1 MMIVCPHCGSRVS
14 DEDGTCFVCG
24 GDLPELPPI
33 RPVTSPQA
41 PVPQPSVPPA
51 AVQPPVQAQKKSSP
65 ALFFGIL
72 AGSFCLLCAIILSSS
87 SARNKRESESLADAF
102 SKSVQE
108 ESPIVS
114 DLPADPVEESSTP
127 PEDTPAPEH
136 EAEPEPVQEEPPAII
151 EETPAE
157 DPVKE
162 LPATEESVPTES
174 FTMSQKNAIDSAK
187 EYLEYS
193 PFSRNGLIDQLS
205 SEYGSG
211 FNVEDAT
218 FAVDYLEQ
226 NGFVDWNQQAV
237 KAAQE
242 YLEHSSF
249 SRDRLVDQLS
259 SEYGSQFTPEQAEY
273 AADQVG
279 Y

>member
-24 GDLPELPPI
+24 GDLPDLPPA

-41 PVPQPSVPPA
+41 PAPQPSVPPA
-51 AVQPPVQAQKKSSP
+51 AVQPSVQAQKKSNP

-87 SARNKRESESLADAF
+87 SAINKRESESLAGAF
-102 SKSVQE
+102 SKSEQE
-108 ESPIVS
+108 KSPIVS
-114 DLPADPVEESSTP
+114 DSPADPVEESSTP
-127 PEDTPAPEH
+127 SEGTPAPKPES
-136 EAEPEPVQEEPPAII
+136 EPEPVQEEPPAII
-151 EETPAE
+151 EETSAE
-157 DPVKE
+157 DLVKE
-162 LPATEESVPTES
+162 PPAAEESVPTES

-211 FNVEDAT
+211 FSVEDAA

-226 NGFVDWNQQAV
+226 NGFVNWNQQAV

-279 Y
+279 F